1 MWMETAVSSPALRTR
16 WMSPG
21 GANPPTSPTRLTLC
35 PAGTRWSPRSLRVNS
50 SSCSIPCTTPNTHQ
64 VTWSWMRVTWCGR
77 QTRARIEKVPS
88 GSACSRRL
96 RPPTWSLS
104 APPARWISAS
114 TAGVG
119 RWRRSCSAT
128 SRAVCCQPACAAT
141 ADRVAVTSSTSSG
154 ARCRGGARSVM
165 DMGWPPLLS
174 GSACCPANGG
184 RYAGPVGGPIRG
196 GLMSTSSPELLVQL
210 DRSRPRSLRAQLE
223 QGLRDAIRTGRL
235 PPGVQ
240 LPSSR
245 ALATDLQVTRGV
257 VVAAYELA
265 AEGYLTTRQGQ
276 GTQVN
281 PAATPAPPRADP
293 APPAAARARYDFR
306 PGAPDVRLFRG
317 VACEP
322 GQVVVCNGVSHGLSL
337 IARVLADEGVAEIAV
352 EDPGQPRFRQQIAW
366 AGARPMPVGVDGQG
380 LRVDQL
386 AASSA
391 QAVLATPAHQY
402 PTGVVLSPSRRRQL
416 VDWAKDGGWI
426 VEDDYDAEY
435 RYDRQPVGALQGVAP
450 DRVVYAGSLS
460 KSLAPGLRLGWLVA
474 PPVLR
479 DALVAARAV
488 TDRASCTLTQA
499 VAAALL
505 ECGDLDRHLRRTRR
519 LYRRR
524 RDTLLDALAEHLPGS
539 RVAGVAS
546 GLHVLVAL
554 PAGLDATTV
563 AASAAEHGILLA
575 PLARYQAHPHQA
587 GAAALVM
594 GLQQAQPT
602 PDPAGRPPARRRHRD
617 HSFLNS
623 PAGPEGQAG
632 TARRVRTARSA

>member
-1 MWMETAVSSPALRTR
+1 
-16 WMSPG
+16 
-21 GANPPTSPTRLTLC
+21 
-35 PAGTRWSPRSLRVNS
+35 
-50 SSCSIPCTTPNTHQ
+50 
-64 VTWSWMRVTWCGR
+64 
-77 QTRARIEKVPS
+77 
-88 GSACSRRL
+88 
-96 RPPTWSLS
+96 
-104 APPARWISAS
+104 
-114 TAGVG
+114 
-119 RWRRSCSAT
+119 
-128 SRAVCCQPACAAT
+128 
-141 ADRVAVTSSTSSG
+141 
-154 ARCRGGARSVM
+154 
-165 DMGWPPLLS
+165 
-174 GSACCPANGG
+174 
-184 RYAGPVGGPIRG
+184 
-196 GLMSTSSPELLVQL
+196 MSTSSPELLVQL

-257 VVAAYELA
+257 VVAAYDQLA

-306 PGAPDVRLFRG
+306 PGTPDVRLFPHTAWARATRAAMRTLPDAELGYGDPRGLASLRRALAGYLRRVRG

-366 AGARPMPVGVDGQG
+366 AGARPVPVGVDGQG

-519 LYRRR
+519 LYRQR

-575 PLARYQAHPHQA
+575 PLARYQAHPDQA

-594 GLQQAQPT
+594 GYSGL
-602 PDPAGRPPARRRHRD
+602 
-617 HSFLNS
+617 S
-623 PAGPEGQAG
+623 PHQIRQG
-632 TARRVRTARSA
+632 VRQLAAAIGITVS

>member
-35 PAGTRWSPRSLRVNS
+35 PACTRWSPRSLRVNS
-50 SSCSIPCTTPNTHQ
+50 SSCSTPCTTPNTHQ

-141 ADRVAVTSSTSSG
+141 ADRVAVTISTSSG

-196 GLMSTSSPELLVQL
+196 VLMSTSSPELLVQL

-257 VVAAYELA
+257 VVAAYDQLA

-306 PGAPDVRLFRG
+306 PGAPDVRLF
-317 VACEP
+317 P
-322 GQVVVCNGVSHGLSL
+322 HT
-337 IARVLADEGVAEIAV
+337 
-352 EDPGQPRFRQQIAW
+352 AW
-366 AGARPMPVGVDGQG
+366 ARATRAAMRTLPDAELGYGDPRG
-380 LRVDQL
+380 LASLRRAL
-386 AASSA
+386 AGSSA

-594 GLQQAQPT
+594 GYSRL
-602 PDPAGRPPARRRHRD
+602 
-617 HSFLNS
+617 S
-623 PAGPEGQAG
+623 PHQIRQGVRQLAAAIG
-632 TARRVRTARSA
+632 TTAS

>member
-141 ADRVAVTSSTSSG
+141 ADRVAVTISTSSG

-257 VVAAYELA
+257 VVAAYDQLA

-306 PGAPDVRLFRG
+306 PGTPDVRLFPHTAWARATRAAMRTLPDAELGYGDPRGLASLRRALAGYLRRVRG

-499 VAAALL
+499 VAA
-505 ECGDLDRHLRRTRR
+505 
-519 LYRRR
+519 
-524 RDTLLDALAEHLPGS
+524 
-539 RVAGVAS
+539 
-546 GLHVLVAL
+546 
-554 PAGLDATTV
+554 
-563 AASAAEHGILLA
+563 SAAEHGILLA
-575 PLARYQAHPHQA
+575 PLARYQAHPDQA

-594 GLQQAQPT
+594 GYSGL
-602 PDPAGRPPARRRHRD
+602 
-617 HSFLNS
+617 S
-623 PAGPEGQAG
+623 PHQIRQGVRQLAAAIG
-632 TARRVRTARSA
+632 TTAS